1 MYYNE
6 AYEQRRKHESALLKK
21 WDKAL
26 NANGGIKSEHM
37 ARNTAI
43 VLENYL
49 NYLHSDPRLIAEDQI
64 KSSAF
69 TGVNLA
75 LLGLIARVIPNIIG
89 AELVGLQAM
98 PTPKSPIFTMKWV
111 KDNDK
116 ARSADGDELFVS
128 PIPSGLANVGI
139 DPYYSSQLSVS
150 DIAGT
155 GALATYS
162 LGTFALSTAN
172 LYGSKINIMN
182 GSVNVAAIDASN
194 QVVAQVS
201 FQGSYLTSGTIA
213 AATVY
218 GSYDTG
224 GMNSLIFDTSTRA
237 LTGTLS
243 TAYTYE
249 LSFEYYGEAEP
260 NIPEISFSISEQYVS
275 LIRRQLRGKY
285 TLDAAYDLKTYH
297 GINLDSELAEMMKTE
312 LTAEINREIVADL
325 RRLAGTVQTLDYNV
339 VATTG
344 GITISGRYED
354 AHRITLDAINKLCAR
369 IWNIGRLGYGNW
381 VLGNPETLSFLD
393 RVPGFVGSGVV
404 YDGKD
409 ITYTGSLG
417 GKIKFYRDPNYPKGE
432 LLIGYKGPGA
442 LDTGYV
448 HCPYLPITATPT
460 IINQETGDPSK
471 IFYTRYGK
479 TFYDKYK
486 DDFGTTTIRP
496 KNLILMGEYQYARLI
511 LKNFPTIFQ

>member
-6 AYEQRRKHESALLKK
+6 AYESRRKHEATLLKK

-26 NANGGIKSEHM
+26 NANGGISSEHM

-75 LLGLIARVIPNIIG
+75 LLGLIARVIPNIVG

-116 ARSADGDELFVS
+116 GLSAEGDELFVS
-128 PIPSGLANVGI
+128 PIPAGLSNVGI
-139 DPYYSSQLSVS
+139 DPYYSSQQV
-150 DIAGT
+150 IACVAGT
-155 GALATYS
+155 AALATYS

-172 LYGSKINIMN
+172 LYGTKITVMN
-182 GSVNVAAIDASN
+182 GSLNVAAIDASN
-194 QVVAQVS
+194 QVVAQAN
-201 FQGSYLTSGTIA
+201 FPGSYLTAGTVGPATVFGTI
-213 AATVY
+213 TV
-218 GSYDTG
+218 G
-224 GMNSLIFDTSTRA
+224 GMDSLVFNKSTRA
-237 LTGTLS
+237 VSGTLT

-249 LSFEYYGEAEP
+249 LSYEYYGEAEP

-297 GINLDSELAEMMKTE
+297 GINLDTELAEMMKTE

-325 RRLAGTVQTLDYNV
+325 RRLAGTVQALDYSV
-339 VATTG
+339 LATTG
-344 GITISGRYED
+344 GITITGRYED
-354 AHRITLDAINKLCAR
+354 AHRVTIDAINKLCAR

-417 GKIKFYRDPNYPKGE
+417 GKIKFYRDPNYPKNE
-432 LLIGYKGPGA
+432 LLIGYKGTGA

-486 DDFGTTTIRP
+486 DEFGTTAVRP

-511 LKNFPTIFQ
+511 LKNFPAIFQ